1 MSQKTQ
7 IKAHLEKGL
16 PISPM
21 MALKHYKVMRLAAR
35 IEELRKDGLPIN
47 SEKVRSPDGARYAVY
62 RMGA

>member
-21 MALKHYKVMRLAAR
+21 MALKHYRCYRLAAR
-35 IEELRKDGLPIN
+35 VKELRDDGMDIRTLLI
-47 SEKVRSPDGARYAVY
+47 SSGKGERYAVY